1 MMYKLENINPRGE
14 GGHWDTSQTIDMI
27 DCILIGFM
35 KKMQCDTLNIKQSQK
50 AYNVTRPL
58 LFFSSVLVAIPW
70 DGFNV

>member
-14 GGHWDTSQTIDMI
+14 GGHWDTLQTIDMT

-58 LFFSSVLVAIPW
+58 LFFSSALVAIP
-70 DGFNV
+70 